1 MRKTDL
7 TYLVEI
13 LSKHLKAASVLF
25 RVEEL
30 QLCLLS
36 CPTDISALSIV
47 QAYTC
52 LGAKANVFRADYNS
66 TLKWGKPFLAQL
78 DRDGKKSFVFV
89 EKLTE
94 TYAIYY
100 EGRLKRIVAVV
111 DFKKEWT
118 GVVVSIENIKE
129 TSKGRKWL
137 KTFMRFSLLLSIIV
151 LLLINP
157 CLSMLAK
164 FNCLLNVVGAILC
177 LGVMMQS
184 SLPYYNVFDH
194 FCIANTRFDCQKL
207 DLGKMGALFRKVN
220 LGRIGFVYFIS
231 CFLAIILADC
241 NSESIAIYGWLSVAS
256 DLALIIAIISTS
268 YQLFVKQFC
277 LLCLGIM
284 CILIVNGIL
293 TFAIKRIPLL
303 YFSLN
308 VELFFLLVVL
318 VSCGLLYVWE
328 YYVGIKQRS
337 LYTRINELRI
347 KRMQSVLGCFF
358 MTKSILPSNGNSI
371 MLGNPK
377 APLTLTTYLS
387 PWCKTCTKVAFEM
400 INLLHRY
407 PNYVNWQI
415 YFDGVKKNS
424 VNEVNFPQLYLYLY
438 LVSEED
444 INNKLDML
452 KYWYKKKSIK
462 GLLTKIKASTE
473 DISAILDKFNN
484 QLEAMLNEKKVPTVW
499 INKRNFPSCYSLTD
513 LPYVL
518 LDLCMIY
525 SQEEKI

>member
-13 LSKHLKAASVLF
+13 LSKHLKAASVHF

-36 CPTDISALSIV
+36 CPTDISALSVV

-78 DRDGKKSFVFV
+78 DCNGKKSFVFV
-89 EKLTE
+89 EKITE
-94 TYAIYY
+94 IDAVYY
-100 EGRLKRIVAVV
+100 EGRLKRIVAAI

-118 GVVVSIENIKE
+118 GIVIAIEKNKE
-129 TSKGRKWL
+129 TCKGRKWL
-137 KTFMRFSLLLSIIV
+137 KAFMRIFLLLCIIV
-151 LLLINP
+151 LFLTNP
-157 CLSMLAK
+157 YLSMLAN
-164 FNCLLNVVGAILC
+164 FNCLLNIMGAILC
-177 LGVMMQS
+177 LGVIMQI
-184 SLPYYNVFDH
+184 SLPYYDAFDH
-194 FCIANTRFDCQKL
+194 FCIANTKLDCQKL
-207 DLGKMGALFRKVN
+207 DLGKLGMLFRKVN
-220 LGRIGFVYFIS
+220 LGRIGFIYFIS
-231 CFLAIILADC
+231 CFLAIILVDS
-241 NSESIAIYGWLSVAS
+241 NSESTAIYGWLSVAS
-256 DLALIIAIISTS
+256 SFTLIVAVLSIS
-268 YQLFVKQFC
+268 YQLFVRQFC

-284 CILIVNGIL
+284 GILIINGIL
-293 TFAIKRIPLL
+293 FYAIKGIPFL

-308 VELFFLLVVL
+308 VGVFFLLVVL

-337 LYTRINELRI
+337 LSTRINELRI
-347 KRMQSVLGCFF
+347 KRMQSVLEYFF
-358 MTKSILPSNGNSI
+358 MTKNILSSNDNSIILGNS
-371 MLGNPK
+371 K

-387 PWCKTCTKVAFEM
+387 PWCETCKKVALEM
-400 INLLHRY
+400 IKLLHRY
-407 PNYVNWQI
+407 PDYINWQI
-415 YFDGVKKNS
+415 YFDGVKKSS
-424 VNEVNFPQLYLYLY
+424 VDEVNSPQLYLYQY
-438 LVSEED
+438 LISEED

-452 KYWYKKKSIK
+452 KYWYRKKSIK
-462 GLLTKIKASTE
+462 GLLTMMKASTK

-484 QLEAMLNEKKVPTVW
+484 QLEAMMDAQKVPIVW
-499 INKRNFPSCYSLTD
+499 INNRSFPSCYSLTD
-513 LPYVL
+513 FPYVL